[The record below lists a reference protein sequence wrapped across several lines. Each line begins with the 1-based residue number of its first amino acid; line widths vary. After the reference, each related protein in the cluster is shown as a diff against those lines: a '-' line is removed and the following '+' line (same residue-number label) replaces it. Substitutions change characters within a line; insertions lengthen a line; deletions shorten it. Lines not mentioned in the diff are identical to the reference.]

1 MIGLL
6 ALLQVATFKGWMDI
20 MYDAVDIT
28 DVDQQPRYE
37 ETMWNYIFF
46 VIFIIFGAFFT
57 LNLFI
62 GTYSF
67 RTVAYIYIGSV
78 SRNYKQFRCY
88 YRQFQPTK
96 EKIWWPRYFHDWRTA
111 QILQCYEEIGFE
123 KTSEACAKT
132 RCKYFIITYHLWTIM
147 NKYEWTD
154 SNFET
159 HGRYCLYHI
168 KYGPYR
174 NILWT
179 IQFGT

>member
-62 GTYSF
+62 GTYSDSVPQ
-67 RTVAYIYIGSV
+67 RTYIQGLYLEIINNSGVIIDNFNQQKKKFGGQDIFMTEEQRKYYNAMKKLGSKKPQKPV
-78 SRNYKQFRCY
+78 
-88 YRQFQPTK
+88 
-96 EKIWWPRYFHDWRTA
+96 PRPDV
-111 QILQCYEEIGFE
+111 
-123 KTSEACAKT
+123 
-132 RCKYFIITYHLWTIM
+132 
-147 NKYEWTD
+147 
-154 SNFET
+154 
-159 HGRYCLYHI
+159 
-168 KYGPYR
+168 
-174 NILWT
+174 NIL
-179 IQFGT
+179 

>member
-62 GTYSF
+62 GKWRQTETLVLSGVF
-67 RTVAYIYIGSV
+67 
-78 SRNYKQFRCY
+78 FRCY
-88 YRQFQPTK
+88 H
-96 EKIWWPRYFHDWRTA
+96 W
-111 QILQCYEEIGFE
+111 
-123 KTSEACAKT
+123 
-132 RCKYFIITYHLWTIM
+132 
-147 NKYEWTD
+147 
-154 SNFET
+154 
-159 HGRYCLYHI
+159 
-168 KYGPYR
+168 
-174 NILWT
+174 
-179 IQFGT
+179 

>member
-62 GTYSF
+62 GKGNQIK
-67 RTVAYIYIGSV
+67 AKKW
-78 SRNYKQFRCY
+78 NNHFRCY
-88 YRQFQPTK
+88 
-96 EKIWWPRYFHDWRTA
+96 H
-111 QILQCYEEIGFE
+111 
-123 KTSEACAKT
+123 
-132 RCKYFIITYHLWTIM
+132 
-147 NKYEWTD
+147 
-154 SNFET
+154 
-159 HGRYCLYHI
+159 
-168 KYGPYR
+168 
-174 NILWT
+174 
-179 IQFGT
+179 

>member
-62 GTYSF
+62 GTYQIIS
-67 RTVAYIYIGSV
+67 YISYRSV
-78 SRNYKQFRCY
+78 
-88 YRQFQPTK
+88 
-96 EKIWWPRYFHDWRTA
+96 
-111 QILQCYEEIGFE
+111 
-123 KTSEACAKT
+123 
-132 RCKYFIITYHLWTIM
+132 HL
-147 NKYEWTD
+147 
-154 SNFET
+154 
-159 HGRYCLYHI
+159 G
-168 KYGPYR
+168 
-174 NILWT
+174 
-179 IQFGT
+179 